1 MPPNRS
7 EWKTRSKKWNFPEF
21 LNFSGLRDD
30 EFVSRFCSVSLFV
43 IGLVLIT
50 SMFSKHLLLGVLLL
64 TVPAAIFLL
73 AGSPVRI
80 LMVIFSLQL
89 VFTVFQLGAVQL
101 WIFRPDEL
109 LLVLFI
115 WLWVLSIP
123 DRSMKG
129 IKIGVQGT
137 FILIYLILYFIAIYR
152 GFVAGRDLASLTNQI
167 KTFGGYFLYF
177 PFLWILTDKRN
188 SIWLWRTLL
197 ISTVV
202 GSIIYAIKGYLGYGE
217 NVYIRETTGVRVAT
231 RQPNA
236 FAMVMLVFLGRLWK
250 DWENRPSIILVILSF
265 IVMGASVILS
275 QTRGIWGGILLAL
288 AGAWILNLF
297 RKKDCVRF
305 GRKLITTLTVLAV
318 LLIVIVFTVS
328 AMGILSASNVAERT
342 RTESGSYLTDVSTI
356 SRIVAWSAIIEELR
370 GPSMISGK
378 GFGALYTCFR
388 PDLGTIFTVY
398 YVDSAY
404 FQIALNMGLIGVVV
418 LLGIFISA
426 LVRAARLFLR
436 TSSNQRAG
444 ISLGVFSAIIMLLF
458 AAGFA
463 ATLTNYRYTVLWA
476 FLLALLQNEII
487 REECEIPG
495 VRG

>member
-1 MPPNRS
+1 MPLNGSERKRRS
-7 EWKTRSKKWNFPEF
+7 EKWSSPEF

-30 EFVSRFCSVSLFV
+30 DFVSRLCSVSLFV
-43 IGLVLIT
+43 IGLVLMA
-50 SMFSKHLLLGVLLL
+50 SMFSQHLLLGVLLL
-64 TVPAAIFLL
+64 AVPAVIFLL

-80 LMVIFSLQL
+80 LMVVFSLQL
-89 VFTVFQLGAVQL
+89 VFTVFQLRAVEL

-115 WLWVLSIP
+115 CLWVLSIP

-129 IKIGVQGT
+129 IRIGIQGT
-137 FILIYLILYFIAIYR
+137 FIIIYLILYSVAIYR
-152 GFVAGRDLASLTNQI
+152 GFVAGRDLAALINQI

-188 SIWLWRTLL
+188 SMWLWRTLL

-250 DWENRPSIILVILSF
+250 DWKNRPSIVLIIPSL
-265 IVMGASVILS
+265 IVMGSSVILS

-297 RKKDCVRF
+297 RKKDCIRL
-305 GRKLITTLTVLAV
+305 GRKLITSLTVLAV
-318 LLIVIVFTVS
+318 LLIFIVFAVS
-328 AMGILSASNVAERT
+328 ALGILSASNIARRT
-342 RTESGSYLTDVSTI
+342 GTESGSYLTDTSTL
-356 SRIVAWSAIIEELR
+356 SRIMAWSAIIEELR
-370 GPSMISGK
+370 GPAMISGK

-388 PDLGTIFTVY
+388 PDLRMDLTVY

-418 LLGIFISA
+418 LLGIFIST
-426 LVRAARLFLR
+426 LVKAARLFLR

-444 ISLGVFSAIIMLLF
+444 ISLGIFSAIIMLLF

-476 FLLALLQNEII
+476 FLLALLQTEVI
-487 REECEIPG
+487 REERESNPELA
-495 VRG
+495 